1 METVLSYCGA
11 IVGRRRLEVIRG
23 TKRKGAG
30 ITIRATGTLE
40 IDSWDEEPYDEREG
54 TKLARVRVAKTF
66 RGDVEGVSTTDLLL
80 AYGAEEGSAAY
91 VGFERVVGSVH
102 GRSGS
107 FVLHH
112 TATSSPDGRLAT
124 WSVVPDTGTGELLGL
139 RGEAEISV
147 GPDGGHS
154 FSLDYDLA

>member
-1 METVLSYCGA
+1 MTTRA
-11 IVGRRRLEVIRG
+11 AG
-23 TKRKGAG
+23 TF
-30 ITIRATGTLE
+30 E
-40 IDSWDEEPYDEREG
+40 IDSWDEEAYDEREG

-66 RGDVEGVSTTDLLL
+66 SGEVEGTSTTDLLL

-112 TATSSPDGRLAT
+112 TATSSRDGRSAT
-124 WSVVPDTGTGELLGL
+124 WSVVPDTGTGGLLGL
-139 RGEAEISV
+139 RGEAEISL
-147 GPDGGHS
+147 GPDGEHS
-154 FSLDYDLA
+154 FTLDYDLG